1 MSKDY
6 YTMLQ
11 EKLNRLTSEWVACH
25 LTEEIVSG
33 FYIRAKEELDLE
45 LAKKEHG
52 IGGDDEN

>member
-1 MSKDY
+1 MSRDY

-11 EKLNRLTSEWVACH
+11 EKLNSLTSDWVACR
-25 LTEEIVSG
+25 LTEENVSG

-52 IGGDDEN
+52 IGGGE

>member
-6 YTMLQ
+6 YIKLR
-11 EKLNRLTSEWVACH
+11 EKVNRLSSEWVTCH

-45 LAKKEHG
+45 LAKKAHG
-52 IGGDDEN
+52 IGGG

>member
-11 EKLNRLTSEWVACH
+11 EKLNLLTSEWVACH

-52 IGGDDEN
+52 IGEKGE